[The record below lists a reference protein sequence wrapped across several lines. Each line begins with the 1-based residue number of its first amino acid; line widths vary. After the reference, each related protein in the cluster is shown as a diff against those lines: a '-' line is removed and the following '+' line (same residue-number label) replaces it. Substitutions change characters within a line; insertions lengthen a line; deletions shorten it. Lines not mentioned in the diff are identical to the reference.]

1 MTAFAW
7 PACVCLALLIFGVFF
22 VRRFQKEIGHFIER
36 TKRITK
42 EGVEAGSTSIA
53 TQEVEDIAKPSPADD
68 LLRSFDNQLLVE
80 QLHRSKSHPL

>member
-22 VRRFQKEIGHFIER
+22 VRCFQKEIGHFIER

-68 LLRSFDNQLLVE
+68 LLRSFDNQLLVV
-80 QLHRSKSHPL
+80 LT